1 VSITQ
6 KERFM
11 RNPGLG
17 NARVLMLLLP
27 LLFAG
32 CFGDDDQPIGP
43 TQSQIVT
50 VILENKDNQPAHLFS
65 AWHSESF
72 PCCQVAPGGDRSVK
86 LSTQQGD
93 DVEVSAGRNGQ
104 IISTKN
110 CQVTVQH
117 VSSHFLTAT
126 YRSSGWSC

>member
-1 VSITQ
+1 
-6 KERFM
+6 M
-11 RNPGLG
+11 RIPGRSDAG
-17 NARVLMLLLP
+17 KFIVFVLILLSV
-27 LLFAG
+27 G
-32 CFGDDDQPIGP
+32 CFGDDDEPIAP

-72 PCCQVAPGGDRSVK
+72 PCCQVAPGGDRSVQ
-86 LSTQQGD
+86 LSTQQGY

-104 IISTKN
+104 ILTTKKCN
-110 CQVTVQH
+110 VTVQH

-126 YRSSGWSC
+126 YRSSGWTC